1 MQTTISILIPAYNAE
16 KTIKRTLDSILNQ
29 TLLPFEIV
37 IVNDGSTDKT
47 QDILNEYE
55 NNKLFKIIEQSNA
68 GVAISR
74 QVLIENS
81 TGEYLLFCDA
91 DDYYERN
98 TIETIERALERE
110 KVDLLVFGYTLLK
123 KNCTKTITKRKLSKG
138 FYTKK
143 EYKKHHIKGLTD
155 LYYSS
160 LWNKCLKRKL
170 IIKYPRLYFQ
180 HTMEDVIFNVEYMN
194 RVETIYVTEKELYIH
209 DQRADSLTRGNKS
222 DSIQNIE
229 DAFSTYQYLY
239 KVLKITYPDM
249 ILEEK
254 QYIYRMLLDLC
265 ERAKEIESKETYLK
279 IKYSTIFTEIET
291 NLKYKRYYV
300 ISKLVVNKCI
310 QFTKNIVK
318 L

>member
-1 MQTTISILIPAYNAE
+1 MKTTISILIPAYNAE

-47 QDILNEYE
+47 QDILNMYK
-55 NNKLFKIIEQSNA
+55 NNKLFKIINQSNA

-98 TIETIERALERE
+98 TIETIEHTLERE

-123 KNCTKTITKRKLSKG
+123 KNCTKSITKRKLSEG
-138 FYTKK
+138 LYSKK
-143 EYKKHHIKGLTD
+143 EYKKYHIKGLTD

-160 LWNKCLKRKL
+160 LCNKCLKRKL
-170 IIKYPRLYFQ
+170 IIKYPSLHFQ

-194 RVETIYVTEKELYIH
+194 RVESIYVIEKDLYVH

-249 ILEEK
+249 IVEEK
-254 QYIYRMLLDLC
+254 QYMYRMLLNLC
-265 ERAKEIESKETYLK
+265 ERAKKMDSRETYLK
-279 IKYSTIFTEIET
+279 IKHSSIFTEIEM
-291 NLKYKRYYV
+291 NLGYKRYYA
-300 ISKLVVNKCI
+300 ISKVIINKCK
-310 QFTKNIVK
+310 QNIKKIVS
-318 L
+318 